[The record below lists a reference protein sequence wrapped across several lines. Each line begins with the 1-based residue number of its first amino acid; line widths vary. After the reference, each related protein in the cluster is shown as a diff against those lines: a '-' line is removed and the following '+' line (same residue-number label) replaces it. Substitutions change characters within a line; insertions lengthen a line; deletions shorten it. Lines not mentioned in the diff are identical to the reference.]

1 MLPTYKKSWNAKLVN
16 TMVLN
21 KLLPNDD
28 FCSKATVHDFNSVNL
43 SRCYVVLSVDELCHG
58 MEVANIA

>member
-1 MLPTYKKSWNAKLVN
+1 
-16 TMVLN
+16 MVLN

-28 FCSKATVHDFNSVNL
+28 FCSKATVHNLNSVNL